1 MATRTPKKG
10 THTPSSAQSTS
21 TRPQSPLSP
30 ARITRLQEKEDMI
43 NLNDR
48 LANYIDKVRN
58 LETENSQL
66 SIQVGES
73 EETITREITNV
84 KALYERELADARKL
98 LDETSREK
106 AKLLIDCNKYQSEND
121 ELRTKLARLTRDL
134 TGAQRSLTTAETQVP
149 DLTIKYDTA
158 NKDRKKAEDELRQ
171 LKKDMAD
178 FQTQLSAARS
188 ELENE
193 TLLRVDLENRCQSLK
208 EELAFKANLYENEM
222 KEVRAKKELAVT
234 EVDSRLQEE
243 YEHKL
248 ADALRELRDQY
259 EEQSA
264 IHRDEIEQ
272 MYESKLA
279 DLKHVS
285 DRDSDAARLAR
296 AQIKEMRS
304 EYDSLKAQAESFE
317 SERAALE
324 ARMRGLER
332 ALDREREE
340 HRDQMS
346 QRDDEIK
353 NLYAQIAQNLQEYQ
367 DLMDIKI
374 ALDMEIAAYRK
385 MLEGEEARLNIDTP
399 PSLSRSRGIFGGRSR
414 KRKRMA
420 GAEEYEYS
428 TTDSSKGEVRVM
440 ECDPDGKFVKLSN
453 TSDKDIHIG
462 TWQLK
467 RITGDKEITYKF
479 HRNII
484 LKAGQHIN
492 VWSSDVKDVTHNPP
506 SDLVMKNQKWYSG
519 ESMKTI
525 LIDSEG
531 EEVGERENFRQLRA
545 SSFQQEGSYLEGD
558 PRSRDEKCWIM

>member
-1 MATRTPKKG
+1 M
-10 THTPSSAQSTS
+10 
-21 TRPQSPLSP
+21 
-30 ARITRLQEKEDMI
+30 
-43 NLNDR
+43 
-48 LANYIDKVRN
+48 
-58 LETENSQL
+58 QL
-66 SIQVGES
+66 FSCAHIF
-73 EETITREITNV
+73 
-84 KALYERELADARKL
+84 ALFYFDFYPIRCYHDFR
-98 LDETSREK
+98 
-106 AKLLIDCNKYQSEND
+106 
-121 ELRTKLARLTRDL
+121 LARLTRDL
-134 TGAQRSLTTAETQVP
+134 TGAQRSLTTAETQVH

-222 KEVRAKKELAVT
+222 KEVRTKKELAVT